1 MSLTLALNDPLAVHV
16 TGHRPKDLGG
26 YDPNEPMNAWLI
38 ETTAEVLKKLRDE
51 EGFRK
56 FITGMALGFDQWS
69 LEVAL
74 RIGGFQTIAAVPNAG
89 QEKMWPNSSK
99 KRYFELLEMCD
110 AVHILA
116 EKYSVQAMHDRNEWM
131 VDRAA
136 LTLAAYTEKEG
147 GGTYNCLQYAKKQDN
162 RIIKINPVLRAVIG
176 W

>member
-1 MSLTLALNDPLAVHV
+1 MILKDSEALHV

-38 ETTAEVLKKLRDE
+38 ETTTTILRKLRDE

-56 FITGMALGFDQWS
+56 FYNGMALGFDQWS
-69 LEVAL
+69 LEAAIRL
-74 RIGGFQTIAAVPNAG
+74 GGFHIIAAVPNAG
-89 QEKMWPNSSK
+89 QEKMWPDSSK
-99 KRYFELLEMCD
+99 RRYFELLEMCD
-110 AVHILA
+110 EVHILA
-116 EKYSVQAMHDRNEWM
+116 EKYSVQAMYDRNEWM
-131 VDRAA
+131 VSRSA

-147 GGTYNCLQYAKKQDN
+147 GGTYNCLQSAQKQGN

>member
-1 MSLTLALNDPLAVHV
+1 MTLKDSKALHV

-26 YDPNEPMNAWLI
+26 YDQNEPTNTWLI
-38 ETTAEVLKKLRDE
+38 ETTAEVLKILRDQ

-56 FITGMALGFDQWS
+56 FTTGMALGFDQWS

-74 RIGGFQTIAAVPNAG
+74 RLGGFHTIAAVPCAG
-89 QEKMWPNSSK
+89 QEKMWPDASK

-110 AVHILA
+110 EVHVLA
-116 EKYSVQAMHDRNEWM
+116 DTYSVRVMHDRNKWM

-136 LTLAAYTEKEG
+136 LTLAAYTEKVG
-147 GGTYNCLQYAKKQDN
+147 GGTYNCLQYANKQQN